1 MVMNA
6 HPRPAAADTPAAD
19 TPWHALPSDDVL
31 HQWQSSARGLGSAQA
46 QARRERYGPNRLA
59 EAPPTPLWRR
69 VLRQF
74 NNLLILVLLA
84 AAVTTALLG
93 HGIDAGVILAVVLLN
108 VTIGLIQEGKA
119 ERALAAIR
127 ALLTPHA
134 QVWRDGR
141 LVEVDAT
148 ELVPGDVVQ
157 LSAGDRLPADVR
169 WLRTHDVQVDE
180 SMLTGE
186 SVPVGKD
193 PAPVDAHA
201 ALGDRRS
208 MGYAGTLVTRGQGTA
223 VVVATGMATEMGRI
237 GRLLQSVGDTATPLV
252 RQMAQMGRWITLAV
266 LAAAAL
272 LFGVGW
278 GLRGLPALDTFMAA
292 VGLAVAAIPE
302 GLPAILSVTLAIGVQ
317 RMARQ
322 RAIVRQLPAVETLG
336 CVTVICSDKTGTLTR
351 NEMTAQTVVLSD
363 GIVTVEGSGY
373 APQGAL
379 LRDGHPLQAAELW
392 REAPALLLLAEGVAL
407 CNDAALVQDESGQW
421 QLSGDPTEGALLTLA
436 MKAGLDPNTLRDE
449 RPRVALL
456 PFESERRYMA
466 TAHADGD
473 ALRVWVKGAPEA
485 ILARCSHVLDD
496 RGKTVA
502 LDAAPWQAQA
512 DAQAAQGRRVLAVA
526 TVRVPAGNALTHDTV
541 RDGLTL
547 VGLVG
552 IIDPPREEAIEAVA
566 QCRAARHPGQN
577 DHGRPPGHRAGDR
590 RPTRLGRAPAGH
602 GGADDRHPGRRG
614 TAARRARGRCLCAR
628 GARAQAAT
636 RARALQANGEV
647 VAMTGD
653 GRQRRPCA
661 QKPPTWAVA
670 MGHKGHGMPPRQA
683 AAVVL
688 TDDNFA
694 TIGARA
700 VRAKA
705 APSTTTCARV
715 ITFFAAHQ
723 RRVNRCRCWW
733 RCYLGL
739 ALPIAPVANP
749 LGSTWSAPSR
759 LAHGAGVRA
768 HRTRH
773 HAPPPPRPPGETDP
787 DPLRAVAASVWS
799 STLFAAGIFGT
810 YQWAFGAPAPPR
822 HGADAGRQHAWWRW
836 EIFYLFSVRYLK
848 APSLHLGGRGRA
860 PRACWPRGWA
870 PRCAA
875 AGGLYLPTHHAN
887 VVWQCARCPLPVDR
901 HQRPPSASPSLGVLR
916 ARKSAAAREAL
927 DLAGLSPVQPLALH
941 HAPLTH
947 HAQKSLQLRTFG
959 CQMNEYDSDKM
970 ADVLAAADGY
980 EPTDDPEQADLIL
993 FNTCSVREKA
1003 QEKVFSDLGRVK
1015 HLKKKGVLIG
1025 VGGCVASQE
1034 GEAIIQRAP
1043 YVDVVFGPQTLH
1055 RLPELLRE
1063 RERQSRPQVDV
1074 SFPEIEKFDH
1084 LPPAR
1089 VEGASAFVSIMEG
1102 CSKYCSYCV
1111 VPYTRGEEVS
1121 RPLEDVLVEVAG
1133 LAEQGVKE
1141 VTLLGQNV
1149 NAWRGGDGEDFALL
1163 LECVAEIP
1171 GIERIRYTTSH
1182 PNEFTPRLIE
1192 AYARIPKL
1200 VSHLHLPV
1208 QHGSDRILMAMKRGY
1223 TVMEYK
1229 STVRK
1234 LRAVRPDLS
1243 LSSDF
1248 IVGFPGETEDD
1259 FRQAHEAGGRRRLRC
1274 ELQLHLQ
1281 PTPRHTRSQPARR
1294 YAARGEAAPPA
1305 NAAKGAGGQR
1315 RAHQRQPCGHRTA
1328 HPGRRPVE
1336 EKPARADGPH
1346 RLQPHRQLRRRPA
1359 RPAPHWA
1366 DDRRHHHAGPAALAA
1381 GGGGGQVVGCRIGR
1395 VRADRRS

>member
-74 NNLLILVLLA
+74 NNLLILILLA
-84 AAVTTALLG
+84 AATTTALLG

-252 RQMAQMGRWITLAV
+252 RQMAQMGRWIMLAV

-496 RGKTVA
+496 RGETVA

-566 QCRAARHPGQN
+566 QCRAAGIRVKMITGDHLVTARAIAAQLGLGAHLQAMAGQTI
-577 DHGRPPGHRAGDR
+577 D
-590 RPTRLGRAPAGH
+590 TL
-602 GGADDRHPGRRG
+602 DD
-614 TAARRARGRCLCAR
+614 AALRRAVREVDVF
-628 GARAQAAT
+628 ARAAPEHKL
-636 RARALQANGEV
+636 RLVRALQANSEV

-653 GRQRRPCA
+653 GVNDAPA
-661 QKPPTWAVA
+661 LKAAAVGVA
-670 MGHKGHGMPPRQA
+670 MGHKGTDAAKQA

-694 TIGARA
+694 TIARA
-700 VRAKA
+700 VREGRTVYDNLRK
-705 APSTTTCARV
+705 V
-715 ITFFAAHQ
+715 ITFLLPINGGESVSLLVAVLF
-723 RRVNRCRCWW
+723 
-733 RCYLGL
+733 GL
-739 ALPIAPVANP
+739 ALPIAPVQILWVNMVSSVA
-749 LGSTWSAPSR
+749 
-759 LAHGAGVRA
+759 LAMVLAFEPTEPDIMR
-768 HRTRH
+768 R
-773 HAPPPPRPPGETDP
+773 PPRPPREPILTPFVLWRIG
-787 DPLRAVAASVWS
+787 LV

-810 YQWAFGAPAPPR
+810 YQWALGAGYPQAM
-822 HGADAGRQHAWWRW
+822 AQTLAVNTLVAM

-848 APSLHLGGRGRA
+848 APSFTWVGVRGT
-860 PRACWPRGWA
+860 PRVLAAVGAACA
-870 PRCAA
+870 LQ
-875 AGGLYLPTHHAN
+875 AGFTYLPIMQTWFGSA
-887 VVWQCARCPLPVDR
+887 PLPL
-901 HQRPPSASPSLGVLR
+901 PWLGISAAIGVAVLGVLELEKALLR
-916 ARKSAAAREAL
+916 ARR
-927 DLAGLSPVQPLALH
+927 
-941 HAPLTH
+941 
-947 HAQKSLQLRTFG
+947 
-959 CQMNEYDSDKM
+959 
-970 ADVLAAADGY
+970 
-980 EPTDDPEQADLIL
+980 
-993 FNTCSVREKA
+993 
-1003 QEKVFSDLGRVK
+1003 
-1015 HLKKKGVLIG
+1015 
-1025 VGGCVASQE
+1025 
-1034 GEAIIQRAP
+1034 
-1043 YVDVVFGPQTLH
+1043 
-1055 RLPELLRE
+1055 
-1063 RERQSRPQVDV
+1063 
-1074 SFPEIEKFDH
+1074 
-1084 LPPAR
+1084 
-1089 VEGASAFVSIMEG
+1089 
-1102 CSKYCSYCV
+1102 
-1111 VPYTRGEEVS
+1111 
-1121 RPLEDVLVEVAG
+1121 
-1133 LAEQGVKE
+1133 
-1141 VTLLGQNV
+1141 
-1149 NAWRGGDGEDFALL
+1149 
-1163 LECVAEIP
+1163 
-1171 GIERIRYTTSH
+1171 
-1182 PNEFTPRLIE
+1182 
-1192 AYARIPKL
+1192 
-1200 VSHLHLPV
+1200 
-1208 QHGSDRILMAMKRGY
+1208 
-1223 TVMEYK
+1223 
-1229 STVRK
+1229 
-1234 LRAVRPDLS
+1234 
-1243 LSSDF
+1243 
-1248 IVGFPGETEDD
+1248 
-1259 FRQAHEAGGRRRLRC
+1259 
-1274 ELQLHLQ
+1274 
-1281 PTPRHTRSQPARR
+1281 
-1294 YAARGEAAPPA
+1294 
-1305 NAAKGAGGQR
+1305 
-1315 RAHQRQPCGHRTA
+1315 
-1328 HPGRRPVE
+1328 
-1336 EKPARADGPH
+1336 
-1346 RLQPHRQLRRRPA
+1346 
-1359 RPAPHWA
+1359 
-1366 DDRRHHHAGPAALAA
+1366 
-1381 GGGGGQVVGCRIGR
+1381 
-1395 VRADRRS
+1395 